1 MVPRGLRLRKSPTT
15 IFSESFMNEWYAILS
30 NCSLSLMKLI
40 MQQET
45 IKMQALQEEISAARV
60 ELDKHK
66 DAEGFAFFNDRM

>member
-15 IFSESFMNEWYAILS
+15 IFSESIMNEWYAILS

-45 IKMQALQEEISAARV
+45 IKMQALQEEI
-60 ELDKHK
+60 KK
-66 DAEGFAFFNDRM
+66 NT